1 MEATLAL
8 ENIVTV
14 DITLNTTAVSRQGF
28 GTPIFVSA
36 HSYFPERSRG
46 YSSLTSAKDDIP
58 EDSPTYKALQ
68 GFFSQQPSVSLV
80 YVGRRNVDET
90 LITPDAIVVGKVY
103 SFGLATGTN
112 TAVTVSSTAVVAD
125 TAEKVVDAWI
135 TFLTGSPVIGVTA
148 TKVGTGTAAKL
159 KIVASGTAPLVVSN
173 LVRVTDSYV
182 TTETASQ
189 VLSAIEEEN
198 TDWYFMTAEDHT
210 EAFVLQMA
218 EAIEARTKLYG
229 VSVQEAGALLA
240 LTDPATDILG
250 KLKASNYFR
259 TIGVWHH
266 EADSKFIECS
276 FIGYNAPFDA
286 GSVTWNLERLQG
298 VSASADPVTGKR
310 LTYTQKNNL
319 ASRNANFVDLID
331 GVVATRE
338 GKVMAGEWIDIMRGR
353 DWLQYEVKSELQ
365 NWLLNKKGTKV
376 PYTQGGISAAE
387 SIVQKALQRGVS
399 RNFLSGFETDFP
411 LRKDISFSDV
421 AARVLQGCKFTGYL
435 AGAIHVIKIQGN
447 LTYGEE

>member
-1 MEATLAL
+1 MAL

-28 GTPIFVSA
+28 GTPIFISA
-36 HSYFPERSRG
+36 HSYFPERTRG
-46 YSSLTSAKDDIP
+46 YPSLSSAKDDIP

-68 GFFSQQPSVSLV
+68 SFFSQQPSVPLV
-80 YVGRRNVDET
+80 FIGRRDVDET
-90 LITPDAIVVGKVY
+90 IITPDAIVVGKVY

-112 TAVTVSSTAVVAD
+112 TAVTVSHTAVVGD
-125 TAEKVVDAWI
+125 TAEKVVGAWVTYLASSPI
-135 TFLTGSPVIGVTA
+135 TGVTV
-148 TKVGTGTAAKL
+148 TKVGTGTTAKL
-159 KIVASGTAPLVVSN
+159 KLVSSSDPLVISS

-198 TDWYFMTAEDHT
+198 TDWYFVTAEDHT
-210 EAFVLQMA
+210 ETFVLQMA
-218 EAIEARTKLYG
+218 EAIEARTKIYG
-229 VSVQEAGALLA
+229 VSVQQSSALSA

-259 TIGVWHH
+259 TLAVWHH
-266 EADSKFIECS
+266 EADTKFVECA

-310 LTYTQKNNL
+310 LTFTQKNNL

-338 GKVMAGEWIDIMRGR
+338 GKVAACEWID
-353 DWLQYEVKSELQ
+353 LKEV
-365 NWLLNKKGTKV
+365 
-376 PYTQGGISAAE
+376 A
-387 SIVQKALQRGVS
+387 
-399 RNFLSGFETDFP
+399 
-411 LRKDISFSDV
+411 
-421 AARVLQGCKFTGYL
+421 
-435 AGAIHVIKIQGN
+435 
-447 LTYGEE
+447 

>member
-14 DITLNTTAVSRQGF
+14 DITLNTTSVSRQGF
-28 GTPIFVSA
+28 GTPIFISA
-36 HSYFPERSRG
+36 HSYFPERTRG
-46 YSSLTSAKDDIP
+46 YPSLSSAKDDIP

-68 GFFSQQPSVSLV
+68 SFFSQQPSVPLV
-80 YVGRRNVDET
+80 FIGRRDVDET
-90 LITPDAIVVGKVY
+90 IITPDAIVVGKVY

-112 TAVTVSSTAVVAD
+112 TAVTVSHTAVVAD
-125 TAEKVVDAWI
+125 TVERVVDAWVTYLASSPI
-135 TFLTGSPVIGVTA
+135 TGVTV
-148 TKVGTGTAAKL
+148 TKVGTGTTAKL
-159 KIVASGTAPLVVSN
+159 KLVSSSDPLVISS

-198 TDWYFMTAEDHT
+198 TDWYFVTAEDHT
-210 EAFVLQMA
+210 ETFVLQMA
-218 EAIEARTKLYG
+218 EAIEARTKIYG
-229 VSVQEAGALLA
+229 VSVQQSSALYA

-259 TIGVWHH
+259 TLSVWHH
-266 EADSKFIECS
+266 EADAKFVECA

-310 LTYTQKNNL
+310 LTFTQKNNL

-338 GKVMAGEWIDIMRGR
+338 GKVAAGEWID
-353 DWLQYEVKSELQ
+353 LKEV
-365 NWLLNKKGTKV
+365 
-376 PYTQGGISAAE
+376 A
-387 SIVQKALQRGVS
+387 
-399 RNFLSGFETDFP
+399 
-411 LRKDISFSDV
+411 
-421 AARVLQGCKFTGYL
+421 
-435 AGAIHVIKIQGN
+435 
-447 LTYGEE
+447 

>member
-46 YSSLTSAKDDIP
+46 YTSLTSAKDDIP

-68 GFFSQQPSVSLV
+68 GFFSQQPYVPLV
-80 YVGRRNVDET
+80 YVGRRDVDET

-112 TAVTVSSTAVVAD
+112 TAVTVSHTAVVAD
-125 TAEKVVDAWI
+125 TAEKVVNAWATYLANSPI
-135 TFLTGSPVIGVTA
+135 TGVTV
-148 TKVGTGTAAKL
+148 TKVGTGTTAKL
-159 KIVASGTAPLVVSN
+159 KLVSSSDPLVISS

-266 EADSKFIECS
+266 EADSKFIECA

-338 GKVMAGEWIDIMRGR
+338 GKVAAGEWID
-353 DWLQYEVKSELQ
+353 LKEV
-365 NWLLNKKGTKV
+365 
-376 PYTQGGISAAE
+376 A
-387 SIVQKALQRGVS
+387 
-399 RNFLSGFETDFP
+399 
-411 LRKDISFSDV
+411 
-421 AARVLQGCKFTGYL
+421 
-435 AGAIHVIKIQGN
+435 
-447 LTYGEE
+447 

>member
-1 MEATLAL
+1 MAL

-46 YSSLTSAKDDIP
+46 YTSLTSAKDDIP

-68 GFFSQQPSVSLV
+68 GFFSQQPSVPLV
-80 YVGRRNVDET
+80 YIGRRDADET
-90 LITPDAIVVGKVY
+90 LLVPSAIVVGKAY

-112 TAVTVSSTAVVAD
+112 TPVTVSHTTVLNDDVED
-125 TAEKVVDAWI
+125 VVDAWI
-135 TFLTGSPVIGVTA
+135 ATLTTTPVVGITA
-148 TKVGTGTAAKL
+148 TKVGTGSTTKL
-159 KIVASGTAPLVVSN
+159 KLVASGTNPVVVSN

-189 VLSAIEEEN
+189 VLTAIENEN

-229 VSVQEAGALLA
+229 VSVQQTTALAA

-259 TIGVWHH
+259 TIGIWHH
-266 EADSKFIECS
+266 EADTKFIECA

-338 GKVMAGEWIDIMRGR
+338 GKVMAGEWVDIMRGR
-353 DWLQYEVKSELQ
+353 DWLQYEVKSDLQ

-387 SIVQKALQRGVS
+387 SVVQKALQRGVS
-399 RNFLSGFETDFP
+399 RNFLSGYETDFP
-411 LRKDISFSDV
+411 LRRDVSFADV
-421 AARVLQGCKFTGYL
+421 AGRVLQNCKFTGYL
-435 AGAIHVIKIQGN
+435 TGAIHVIKIQGN